1 MIPTRIFFQIHD
13 SRRLLMTCS
22 LNEFL
27 IGYFDAFCVVFFGC
41 SNFCFHPEL
50 YRFLDYCFSVSLSFV
65 LVRYG
70 VFQLLLNIKHQRRCR
85 NKRTISPECTNPA
98 FPWSNAINSYVY
110 FVALFPEAR
119 YSWFPSRSTNIHD
132 SPLLKTKIHDSHK
145 FCNYDSWFMIHDS
158 ASTPENWKR
167 YSQEEFCK
175 DWSNNVK

>member
-1 MIPTRIFFQIHD
+1 MIPVVFTSMIHD
-13 SRRLLMTCS
+13 SYKNFLPDSWFTKTFDDLFIKWISLRLLWLVLRS
-22 LNEFL
+22 
-27 IGYFDAFCVVFFGC
+27 FFWC

-85 NKRTISPECTNPA
+85 NKRTISPGCTNPA

-110 FVALFPEAR
+110 FVALFSEAR
-119 YSWFPSRSTNIHD
+119 YSWFLSRSTKIHD

-145 FCNYDSWFMIHDS
+145 FCNYD
-158 ASTPENWKR
+158 
-167 YSQEEFCK
+167 
-175 DWSNNVK
+175 